1 MSGMPYALVGVTAIG
16 AQRSEKLG
24 GVS

>member
-1 MSGMPYALVGVTAIG
+1 MSGMPYAQIGVTAIG

>member
-16 AQRSEKLG
+16 ARRSEKLG